1 MYHFFKVEGGYIQG
15 IGYFTC
21 EKLLFDKETGKL
33 LTNRSLTYH
42 VPLALDI
49 PCEFNVKLR
58 YNSKNP
64 KGVLGSKSEYTNF
77 KTFCAL
83 YWTYLVNIC
92 YSVFSPLFFHNF
104 YSSLWRNGY
113 VYSSWRYTCSKIMY
127 HGVQKRFWI

>member
-1 MYHFFKVEGGYIQG
+1 MYHCFKVEGGYIQG

-77 KTFCAL
+77 KIFCAL
-83 YWTYLVNIC
+83 CMNL
-92 YSVFSPLFFHNF
+92 FSKYMLLCFFPVIF
-104 YSSLWRNGY
+104 P
-113 VYSSWRYTCSKIMY
+113 
-127 HGVQKRFWI
+127 